1 MLLNLE
7 KSRATKI
14 VMIAAI
20 AFFCLVGTIALN
32 RYLTFYYTYDQ
43 GIFNQVFWNNLHGNW
58 FESSLASGISSKVTK
73 SGQLPTIDTSY
84 LGHHF
89 SLALLI
95 WLPVYALFPDPT
107 TLIFIQVSLITGAG
121 LVLYLLAREYVEPA
135 IAVWIVISFYC
146 ANAVIGPTLSNFHN
160 ICQLPI
166 LIFTA
171 LLGIEKRIWWL
182 FAIASSLIL
191 LVREEAGLTL
201 FGIGIYLVAS
211 RRYPRLGLAICVLTF
226 GYIVAVTNFIMP
238 LFTDDIGSR
247 LLVDNF
253 GQYVDNS
260 AKTSTLDL
268 ILAMLT
274 KPWLVIKELF
284 VPIGKTINYL
294 LGQWLP
300 LAFIPAVAPTA
311 WIIGIFPLLVP
322 LLSKDTFVLG
332 INVRF
337 AMTVVPALFYGTI
350 LWWGGQSW
358 KNIASETENYQP
370 RKLGKKFRSFWIFC
384 LSLTL
389 LFTITSNPHRSL
401 YFLIPDSID
410 PWIHVSLPQQWQR
423 SQEIRSVLAKI
434 PPDASVS
441 ATNQIIPYL
450 SSRRTILRYPSDRIA
465 TETKEVIKVDYL
477 AADLWRLQKYQIAF
491 RNDREALQRIVLF
504 VDRATRDKE
513 YGIIDFKNS
522 VILLQKGAKSNSEA
536 MTAWLK
542 LRRELNSL
550 MPQVS
555 RETVF

>member
-14 VMIAAI
+14 VIIAAI

-95 WLPVYALFPDPT
+95 WLPVYALFPTPI

-121 LVLYLLAREYVEPA
+121 LVLYLLAREYLEPA
-135 IAVWIVISFYC
+135 IAVLIVISFYC

-226 GYIVAVTNFIMP
+226 GYIVAVTNFIML

-260 AKTSTLDL
+260 ATTSTLDL

-300 LAFIPAVAPTA
+300 
-311 WIIGIFPLLVP
+311 
-322 LLSKDTFVLG
+322 
-332 INVRF
+332 
-337 AMTVVPALFYGTI
+337 
-350 LWWGGQSW
+350 
-358 KNIASETENYQP
+358 
-370 RKLGKKFRSFWIFC
+370 
-384 LSLTL
+384 
-389 LFTITSNPHRSL
+389 
-401 YFLIPDSID
+401 
-410 PWIHVSLPQQWQR
+410 
-423 SQEIRSVLAKI
+423 
-434 PPDASVS
+434 
-441 ATNQIIPYL
+441 
-450 SSRRTILRYPSDRIA
+450 
-465 TETKEVIKVDYL
+465 
-477 AADLWRLQKYQIAF
+477 
-491 RNDREALQRIVLF
+491 
-504 VDRATRDKE
+504 
-513 YGIIDFKNS
+513 
-522 VILLQKGAKSNSEA
+522 
-536 MTAWLK
+536 
-542 LRRELNSL
+542 
-550 MPQVS
+550 
-555 RETVF
+555 